1 MAMKESVQLL
11 KQEEEGLLIEEK
23 LDFIWDTPNGILV
36 TAINDDL
43 AKAMKDS
50 GCYKINLSIE
60 SGDEYLDILGQLA
73 SEGQWC
79 KSPETVD
86 NDNKT
91 GILYLEQN
99 GYSEWIKNA
108 EEVDFVRMVGV
119 LQLLYDTC
127 SALKEEQEEED

>member
-1 MAMKESVQLL
+1 MTHPILEPLVVQLPD
-11 KQEEEGLLIEEK
+11 KATSRK
-23 LDFIWDTPNGILV
+23 L
-36 TAINDDL
+36 
-43 AKAMKDS
+43 
-50 GCYKINLSIE
+50 IE
-60 SGDEYLDILGQLA
+60 SGDEYLDILDQLA

-79 KSPETVD
+79 KSPEIVD
-86 NDNKT
+86 NENKT

-127 SALKEEQEEED
+127 LALKEDQEEED

>member
-1 MAMKESVQLL
+1 MHPILE
-11 KQEEEGLLIEEK
+11 
-23 LDFIWDTPNGILV
+23 PLV
-36 TAINDDL
+36 TQLPVNAISRKL
-43 AKAMKDS
+43 
-50 GCYKINLSIE
+50 IE

-79 KSPETVD
+79 KFPEIVD
-86 NDNKT
+86 NENKT

>member
-1 MAMKESVQLL
+1 MHPILE
-11 KQEEEGLLIEEK
+11 
-23 LDFIWDTPNGILV
+23 PLV
-36 TAINDDL
+36 TQLPVNAISRKL
-43 AKAMKDS
+43 
-50 GCYKINLSIE
+50 IE

-79 KSPETVD
+79 KSTEIVD
-86 NDNKT
+86 NENKT

-127 SALKEEQEEED
+127 SALKEEQEQEEED

>member
-1 MAMKESVQLL
+1 MHPILE
-11 KQEEEGLLIEEK
+11 
-23 LDFIWDTPNGILV
+23 PLV
-36 TAINDDL
+36 TQLPVNAISRKL
-43 AKAMKDS
+43 
-50 GCYKINLSIE
+50 IE

-127 SALKEEQEEED
+127 SALKEEQEQDEED